1 MCLKTPCRSGVQG
14 DGSAATLYQGLH
26 QQEVIVGVLL
36 LAEDGVD
43 HRAGGIVHGDQQ
55 RERRYLVA
63 QPRVMTAVHLDEHA
77 RARHALAAHPVLGWP
92 PLSRTAQT
100 GVDQDTP
107 QGRPADFDALS
118 FAQQLAEMGVV
129 GPCVPG
135 ACQVNHIGRQGIGSC
150 VGRPAA
156 PMTVG
161 QGGCAS
167 FPVNRQHA
175 PGVAWA
181 DTHQRSGLV
190 QRHMLRQQAV
200 QNLKSRLFFGGHCH
214 ILHRGNVTFMLAS

>member
-1 MCLKTPCRSGVQG
+1 M
-14 DGSAATLYQGLH
+14 
-26 QQEVIVGVLL
+26 GVLL

-43 HRAGGIVHGDQQ
+43 HRTSGIVHRNQQ
-55 RERRYLVA
+55 RERRRLIRPA
-63 QPRVMTAVHLDEHA
+63 TGDELPSTWISMPSL
-77 RARHALAAHPVLGWP
+77 RHALAAHPVLGRT

-100 GVDQDTP
+100 GGDQDAP

-161 QGGCAS
+161 QGGCA
-167 FPVNRQHA
+167 FL
-175 PGVAWA
+175 PGKPPGFA
-181 DTHQRSGLV
+181 
-190 QRHMLRQQAV
+190 
-200 QNLKSRLFFGGHCH
+200 
-214 ILHRGNVTFMLAS
+214 